1 MAVFSVYCAVSLY
14 FIMSMETDR
23 NCKLSFQNS
32 QTWPQWPFYIFL
44 SLSFKVSS
52 QVQASLKNQRE
63 KRCLVLNLASDF
75 SHFLC
80 TQTNPTQA
88 RGTMNSSDSFNLK
101 APGTNSLC
109 LIRPFYWERTS
120 RAPEVSAACESA
132 RVGVWMNLLPATLV
146 WYPNLYSFISKFRGS
161 LETRPFRFGISFKD
175 SWKKSC
181 SEAKGSWVDWE
192 KNRESKRIF

>member
-1 MAVFSVYCAVSLY
+1 MAVISVYCAVSLY

-23 NCKLSFQNS
+23 NCKLSKFTDVTS
-32 QTWPQWPFYIFL
+32 MTFFTFFFHSPSRSIHKCRRLW
-44 SLSFKVSS
+44 KT
-52 QVQASLKNQRE
+52 KGEKRE
-63 KRCLVLNLASDF
+63 NRCLVLNLASDF

-88 RGTMNSSDSFNLK
+88 RGTMNSSDPFNLK
-101 APGTNSLC
+101 APGTSSPC

-146 WYPNLYSFISKFRGS
+146 W
-161 LETRPFRFGISFKD
+161 
-175 SWKKSC
+175 
-181 SEAKGSWVDWE
+181 
-192 KNRESKRIF
+192 